1 MDSTAEVVFY
11 LEETHLL
18 HFNGNHAVCSFSE
31 KKYDVSYVEKSG
43 NEVKLLG
50 IGEI

>member
-31 KKYDVSYVEKSG
+31 KK
-43 NEVKLLG
+43 
-50 IGEI
+50 I